1 MYLLVIVWAEDYVS
15 MMEKSDGERRDFSKE
30 NDVSDVSTE
39 AKIKF
44 YWLFNW

>member
-1 MYLLVIVWAEDYVS
+1 MYLLVIHWSEDYAL
-15 MMEKSDGERRDFSKE
+15 MMKKTDGERRDFSKE